1 MRSSL
6 LFRMELP
13 RNKSWLFVTLFIT
26 GWVFVSL
33 WTCIFVTLSSFLI
46 LGWFVGAVSGEH
58 WFCPGELCLYVWL
71 CDIEEYPANW
81 CIEEFDFQFYV
92 SICSQIFFNFQNAFH
107 PLACWCLEL
116 SQCHLA
122 MCLNIGDSPLLQHF
136 GLWNFGLWNWR
147 VFLNPQIQ
155 RLKVGSL
162 NRITSGFFSGHGIAW
177 SSESSSS

>member
-58 WFCPGELCLYVWL
+58 WFCPGELCLYIWL
-71 CDIEEYPANW
+71 CDIKEYPANW

-92 SICSQIFFNFQNAFH
+92 SICFPDFLQFPKCFPSFSMLVFKTFIVSFSHAPKYWRQSTTSTFWSMEFRSM
-107 PLACWCLEL
+107 EL
-116 SQCHLA
+116 
-122 MCLNIGDSPLLQHF
+122 
-136 GLWNFGLWNWR
+136 
-147 VFLNPQIQ
+147 
-155 RLKVGSL
+155 K
-162 NRITSGFFSGHGIAW
+162 GFFKSTNTAIKGR
-177 SSESSSS
+177 SFESHH